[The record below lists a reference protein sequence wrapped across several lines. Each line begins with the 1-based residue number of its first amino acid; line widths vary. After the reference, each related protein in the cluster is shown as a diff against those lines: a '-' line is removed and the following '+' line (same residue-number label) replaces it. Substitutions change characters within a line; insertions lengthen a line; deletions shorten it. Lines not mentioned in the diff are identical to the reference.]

1 MTQLLVFK
9 EQVQKF
15 YQNYALVLNT
25 LFRFAIGFIV
35 FYAVNR
41 VIGYSPLLN
50 QTWAEVLSGCISMV
64 FPVQVLL
71 FLASVF
77 IVLQIA
83 YVSNYLA
90 ITMAM
95 MLAVLYFMYVRFLPK
110 HGFVILAMP
119 VLYALNI
126 PYVLPVLMG
135 LVAVP
140 VSVIPIGFGVAIYYL
155 ISDMVYVINTS
166 TEDTINIYKLVMQ
179 QLSSDT
185 QMYVSVFI
193 FAIVT
198 IVVYFIRNRKTD
210 YAFEMA
216 IITGSFLNLILF
228 LVVNYLMDI
237 NINILSLLGGI
248 AVSCLLVWVIQ
259 VFRLPLNCAGAENL
273 QFEDDEYYYYV
284 RAVPKMNVTAA
295 RKKVKH
301 FNTRNSTDNK
311 ELKAEE
317 QEADI
322 MAQDKVDLKENKD
335 VGRGHDFDFTVS
347 LDKEDLEEIEK
358 EN

>member
-25 LFRFAIGFIV
+25 LFRFAIGFVV
-35 FYAVNR
+35 FYAINK

-50 QTWAEVLSGCISMV
+50 QTWVEVLSGCISMV

-77 IVLQIA
+77 ITLQIA

-90 ITMAM
+90 VTMGM

-135 LVAVP
+135 LVATP
-140 VSVIPIGFGVAIYYL
+140 VAVIP
-155 ISDMVYVINTS
+155 
-166 TEDTINIYKLVMQ
+166 
-179 QLSSDT
+179 
-185 QMYVSVFI
+185 
-193 FAIVT
+193 
-198 IVVYFIRNRKTD
+198 RNRKTD
-210 YAFEMA
+210 YAFEAA

-237 NINILSLLGGI
+237 NINILSLLLGI
-248 AVSCLLVWVIQ
+248 AISCLLVWIIQ
-259 VFRLPLNCAGAENL
+259 VFRLPLNYAGAENL

-301 FNTRNSTDNK
+301 FNTRNSTDNGGL
-311 ELKAEE
+311 EAEE
-317 QEADI
+317 QESDI
-322 MAQDKVDLKENKD
+322 LAQGKVDLKENKD
-335 VGRGHDFDFTVS
+335 ISHGHDFDFTVS

>member
-25 LFRFAIGFIV
+25 LFRFAIGFVV
-35 FYAVNR
+35 FYAINK

-50 QTWAEVLSGCISMV
+50 QTWVEVLSGCISMV

-77 IVLQIA
+77 ITLQIA

-90 ITMAM
+90 VTMGM

-135 LVAVP
+135 LVATP
-140 VSVIPIGFGVAIYYL
+140 VSVIPIGFGVVIYYL
-155 ISDMVYVINTS
+155 ISDMVYVVNTS
-166 TEDTINIYKLVMQ
+166 TENTINIYKLVMQ

-198 IVVYFIRNRKTD
+198 NIVYFIRNRKTD
-210 YAFEMA
+210 YAFEAA

-237 NINILSLLGGI
+237 NINILSLLLGI
-248 AVSCLLVWVIQ
+248 AISCLLVWIIQ
-259 VFRLPLNCAGAENL
+259 VFRLPLNYAGAENL

-301 FNTRNSTDNK
+301 FNTRNSTDNGGL
-311 ELKAEE
+311 EAEE
-317 QEADI
+317 QESDI
-322 MAQDKVDLKENKD
+322 LAQGKVDLKENKD
-335 VGRGHDFDFTVS
+335 ISHGHDFDFTVS